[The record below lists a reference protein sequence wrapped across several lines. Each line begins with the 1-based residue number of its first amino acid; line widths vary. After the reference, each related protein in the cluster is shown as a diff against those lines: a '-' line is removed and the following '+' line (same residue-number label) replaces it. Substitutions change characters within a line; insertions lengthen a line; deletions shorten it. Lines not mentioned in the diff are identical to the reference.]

1 MTRKVKNIWQGLQ
14 RRSSL
19 AILITVAVLI
29 ETTSVVQ
36 YLFAYRGTKQVVE
49 QYAMSELK
57 TKNMEIQREVRSVE
71 EAVSYV
77 TYALE
82 RNLNNPEAIYTLE
95 RALLERNHAI
105 SGCAVAFKEGYIKG
119 DRWNELFVGRD
130 EGGALVQRQ
139 IGDENHNYFELDW
152 YKETI
157 EADGGHWTDPY
168 IDNAGSKAEVCSYTM
183 PLRDKNGDVVAVF
196 CTDMSLD
203 WLMEIFKTQSEASST
218 FLLSSTGVIIAM
230 TNNVFENIEAVQDA
244 VSNANDSMIDKVTRA
259 MLSGDTGR
267 AKINKSQVFYGPV
280 EGGTG
285 WSLAV
290 VFADDVVYDRLNKL
304 SINLAIFMLLG
315 LGLLAFIMFRTVRG
329 FRKLQVVN
337 AEKERI
343 GNELAIASGIQKG
356 MLPCTF
362 PPYPDRDE
370 ITMYGSLVPAKEV
383 GGDLYDFYI
392 RDEKLFFCIGDVSG
406 KGVPASL
413 VMAVTR
419 SLFRTVSTHIDKPEL
434 IMKQI
439 NDAMSEM
446 NESSMFVTLF
456 IGMLDLHSGILS
468 YSNAGHCPPYLV
480 TAPNCDPI
488 PLEMDANIPVGL
500 MKDWSYTAQSTA
512 IRPGN
517 VVFLYTDGLTEA
529 ENTSHELY
537 GEERLMKCIAGCA
550 DITPHALIAHITDAV
565 HAFVGDA
572 EQSDDL
578 TMLGVLF
585 NKYLT
590 ISGNTLHL
598 NNNVQHVPHLANF
611 IDSVAEA
618 NGIDPATTMSLNLAM
633 EEAVVNVIKYAY
645 PDGVI
650 GDIDVTA
657 TVEDGTITFTI
668 EDSGVA
674 FDPTA
679 KADPDLTLAAEDR
692 PIGGLGIHL
701 VRQLM
706 DSIGYE
712 RRGDKNI
719 LTLTKKYNQQ

>member
-1 MTRKVKNIWQGLQ
+1 MTRKVKNVWQSLQ
-14 RRSSL
+14 RRSTL
-19 AILITVAVLI
+19 AILITAAVLI
-29 ETTSVVQ
+29 EATSVMQ
-36 YLFAYRGTKQVVE
+36 YMFAYNGTKQVVE
-49 QYAMSELK
+49 QFAMSELK
-57 TKNMEIQREVRSVE
+57 TKNMEIQQEVRSVE
-71 EAVSYV
+71 EAASYMA
-77 TYALE
+77 YALE
-82 RNLNNPEAIYTLE
+82 RNLNSPDAIYALE
-95 RALLERNHAI
+95 RALLERNKSI
-105 SGCAVAFKEGYIKG
+105 SGCAVAFEEGYIRG
-119 DRWNELFVGRD
+119 ERWNELFVGRD
-130 EGGALVQRQ
+130 ESGSLVQRQ
-139 IGDENHNYFELDW
+139 IGDETHNYFELNW
-152 YKETI
+152 YKETLG
-157 EADGGHWTDPY
+157 AVGGHWTEPY
-168 IDNAGSKAEVCSYTM
+168 IDNAGSKTEVCSYTM
-183 PLRDKNGDVVAVF
+183 PLHNKNGDVVAVF
-196 CTDMSLD
+196 CVDMALD
-203 WLMEIFKTQSEASST
+203 WLTDLFKTTNGASST

-230 TNNVFENIEAVQDA
+230 TNNTIENQEAVRDA
-244 VSNANDSMIDKVTRA
+244 VRNSNDSMIGKVTQA
-259 MLSGDTGR
+259 MIAGDTGR
-267 AKINKSQVFYGPV
+267 AKIEKSQIFYGPV

-290 VFADDVVYDRLNKL
+290 VFADDVVYGRLNKL

-315 LGLLAFIMFRTVRG
+315 LCLLAFIMFRTVRG
-329 FRKLQVVN
+329 FKKLQSVN

-356 MLPCTF
+356 MLPRIF

-370 ITMYGSLVPAKEV
+370 VSMYGTLVPAKEV

-419 SLFRTVSTHIDKPEL
+419 SLFRTVSGQVDKPEQ
-434 IMKQI
+434 IMQQI
-439 NDAMSEM
+439 NYAMSEM

-456 IGMLDLHSGILS
+456 IGVLDLRSGIMS

-480 TAPNCDPI
+480 SAPSCAPVS
-488 PLEMDANIPVGL
+488 LEMDANIPVGL
-500 MKDWSYTAQSTA
+500 MKDWSYTAQSAA

-517 VVFLYTDGLTEA
+517 MVFLYTDGLTEA
-529 ENTSHELY
+529 ENTSHELF
-537 GEERLMKCIAGCA
+537 GDERVSKQLAACGDVSPQGVI
-550 DITPHALIAHITDAV
+550 DHVSDAV
-565 HAFVGDA
+565 HAFVGEA

-578 TMLGVLF
+578 TMLTILF

-590 ISGNTLHL
+590 IDGNTLHL

-633 EEAVVNVIKYAY
+633 EEAVVNVINYAY

-650 GDIDVTA
+650 GDIDITA
-657 TVEDGTITFTI
+657 EVEDGTITFTI
-668 EDSGVA
+668 VDGGVA

-679 KADPDLTLAAEDR
+679 KSDPDLTLAAEDR

-712 RRGDKNI
+712 RKDDKNI
-719 LTLTKKYNQQ
+719 LTLTKKFQKQ

>member
-1 MTRKVKNIWQGLQ
+1 MTRKVKNVWQSLQ
-14 RRSSL
+14 RRSTL
-19 AILITVAVLI
+19 AILITAAVLI
-29 ETTSVVQ
+29 EATSVMQ
-36 YLFAYRGTKQVVE
+36 YMFAYNGTKQVVE

-57 TKNMEIQREVRSVE
+57 TKNMEIQQEVRSVE
-71 EAVSYV
+71 EAASYMA
-77 TYALE
+77 YALE
-82 RNLNNPEAIYTLE
+82 RNLNSPDAIYALE
-95 RALLERNHAI
+95 RALLERNKSI
-105 SGCAVAFKEGYIKG
+105 SGCAVAFAEGYIRG
-119 DRWNELFVGRD
+119 ERWNELFVGRD
-130 EGGALVQRQ
+130 ESGSLVQRQ
-139 IGDENHNYFELDW
+139 IGDETHNYFELNW
-152 YKETI
+152 YKETLG
-157 EADGGHWTDPY
+157 ADGGHWTEPY
-168 IDNAGSKAEVCSYTM
+168 IDNAGSKTQVCSYTM
-183 PLRDKNGDVVAVF
+183 PLHNKNGDVVAVF
-196 CTDMSLD
+196 CVDMALD
-203 WLMEIFKTQSEASST
+203 WLTDLFKTTNGASST

-230 TNNVFENIEAVQDA
+230 TNNTIENQEAVRDA
-244 VSNANDSMIDKVTRA
+244 VRNSNDSMIGKVTRA
-259 MLSGDTGR
+259 MIAGDTGR
-267 AKINKSQVFYGPV
+267 AKIQKSQIFYGPV

-290 VFADDVVYDRLNKL
+290 VFADDVVYGRLNKL

-315 LGLLAFIMFRTVRG
+315 LCLLAFIMFRTVRG
-329 FRKLQVVN
+329 FKKLQSVN

-356 MLPCTF
+356 MLPRIF

-370 ITMYGSLVPAKEV
+370 VSMYGTLVPAKEV

-419 SLFRTVSTHIDKPEL
+419 SLFRTVSGQVDKPEQ
-434 IMKQI
+434 IMQQI
-439 NDAMSEM
+439 NYAMSEM

-456 IGMLDLHSGILS
+456 IGVLDLRSGIMS

-480 TAPNCDPI
+480 SAPGCAPVS
-488 PLEMDANIPVGL
+488 LEMDANIPVGL
-500 MKDWSYTAQSTA
+500 MKDWNYTAQSTA

-517 VVFLYTDGLTEA
+517 MVFLYTDGLTEA
-529 ENTSHELY
+529 ENTSHELF
-537 GEERLMKCIAGCA
+537 GDERVAKQLAACGDVLPRGVI
-550 DITPHALIAHITDAV
+550 DHVSDAV
-565 HAFVGDA
+565 HAFVGEA

-578 TMLGVLF
+578 TMLTILF

-590 ISGNTLHL
+590 IDGNTLHL

-633 EEAVVNVIKYAY
+633 EEAVVNVINYAY

-650 GDIDVTA
+650 GDIDITA
-657 TVEDGTITFTI
+657 EVEDGTIIFTI
-668 EDSGVA
+668 VDGGVA

-679 KADPDLTLAAEDR
+679 KSDPDLTLAAEDR

-712 RRGDKNI
+712 RKDDKNI
-719 LTLTKKYNQQ
+719 LTLTKKFQKQ